1 VAEPRHRRAAAAL
14 AAAVL
19 ATGLAA
25 CSDPQDD
32 YCETFLDSRQR
43 LSDLA
48 GQQAEAAQQGSEGV
62 DVVTPTLES
71 FEELR
76 TLAPE
81 ELQDEWDTLVFA
93 YRDLVEALEA
103 AGVDPADFLGG
114 EPPEDLP
121 PDVRRELA
129 RVAGK
134 IDSPRVVEAA
144 NGVEGH
150 AAQVC
155 EDPAPEESP

>member
-1 VAEPRHRRAAAAL
+1 VAEALPQRLVAAL
-14 AAAVL
+14 TTMVL
-19 ATGLAA
+19 ASGLAA
-25 CSDPQDD
+25 CGSEEDD
-32 YCETFLDSRQR
+32 YCEAFLDSRQR

-48 GQQAEAAQQGSEGV
+48 GEQSEAAQQGRAGV
-62 DVVTPTLES
+62 DVVSPTLEA

-76 TLAPE
+76 RLAPE

-93 YRDLVEALEA
+93 YRDLAAALEA
-103 AGVDPADFLGG
+103 AGVDPADFQDG
-114 EPPEDLP
+114 EPPDDLAP
-121 PDVRRELA
+121 AERRGLA

-134 IDSPRVVEAA
+134 ISSPRVVEAA

-155 EDPAPEESP
+155 EDPEPDESS

>member
-1 VAEPRHRRAAAAL
+1 MAEARPRRLVTAVTTL
-14 AAAVL
+14 VL
-19 ATGLAA
+19 ALGLAA
-25 CSDPQDD
+25 CGSDEDD
-32 YCETFLDSRQR
+32 YCEAFLDSRQR

-48 GQQAEAAQQGSEGV
+48 GEQSAAAQQGGAGV
-62 DVVTPTLES
+62 DVVTPTLAS

-76 TLAPE
+76 RLAPE

-93 YRDLVEALEA
+93 YRDLSEALEA
-103 AGVDPADFLGG
+103 AGVDPADFQGG
-114 EPPEDLP
+114 KPPEDLAP
-121 PDVRRELA
+121 AERRALA

-134 IDSPRVVEAA
+134 VNSPRVVEAA

-155 EDPAPEESP
+155 EDPATEESS

>member
-1 VAEPRHRRAAAAL
+1 VAL
-14 AAAVL
+14 AS
-19 ATGLAA
+19 GLAA
-25 CSDPQDD
+25 CGSEEED

-48 GQQAEAAQQGSEGV
+48 GEQAEAAQQGSGGV
-62 DVVTPTLES
+62 DVVTPTLEA

-76 TLAPE
+76 SLAPE

-93 YRDLVEALEA
+93 YRDLAGALES
-103 AGVDPADFLGG
+103 AGVDPADFQAG
-114 EPPEDLP
+114 EPPDDLP

-134 IDSPRVVEAA
+134 VSSPRVVEAA

-155 EDPAPEESP
+155 EDTAPDDSP

>member
-1 VAEPRHRRAAAAL
+1 VAEPRPRRAAAVLVVAFL
-14 AAAVL
+14 ASGV
-19 ATGLAA
+19 AA

-62 DVVTPTLES
+62 DVVTPTLQS

-76 TLAPE
+76 TLAPD

-93 YRDLVEALEA
+93 YRDLAEALES
-103 AGVDPADFLGG
+103 AGVDPADFQDGQ
-114 EPPEDLP
+114 PPEDLP

-134 IDSPRVVEAA
+134 LDSPRVVEAA

-155 EDPAPEESP
+155 EDPAPDETP

>member
-1 VAEPRHRRAAAAL
+1 VVAGVTL
-14 AAAVL
+14 LLSV
-19 ATGLAA
+19 TLAA
-25 CSDPQDD
+25 CSDPEKD
-32 YCETFLDSRQR
+32 YCEEFLDSRQQ

-48 GQQAEAAQQGSEGV
+48 GQQAQAGEQGSGGV
-62 DVVTPTLES
+62 DVITPTLEA

-76 TLAPE
+76 QLAPE

-93 YRDLVEALEA
+93 YRDLADALER
-103 AGVDPADFLGG
+103 AGVDPADYQGG
-114 EPPEDLP
+114 EAPEDVTP
-121 PDVRRELA
+121 QVRRELA

-134 IDSPRVVEAA
+134 LDAPRVVEAA

-155 EDPAPEESP
+155 EEPAPDESP